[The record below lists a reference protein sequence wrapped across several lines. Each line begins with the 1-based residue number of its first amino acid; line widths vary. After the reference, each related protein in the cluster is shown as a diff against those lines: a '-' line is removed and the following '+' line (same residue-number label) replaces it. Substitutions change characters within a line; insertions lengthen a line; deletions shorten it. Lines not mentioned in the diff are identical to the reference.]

1 MKLEA
6 LKEYIRHE
14 VRNIV
19 REEVKNCL
27 SEAFSKDSFSKI
39 DQGVSSTSLSN
50 LVEESVEPT
59 PTQSNKKFVKYT
71 NNPVLNQILN
81 ETTGGVPQEGGL
93 ASMMG
98 VNTPSV
104 VDKLNES
111 VVETAPE
118 SVKAVAKAVT
128 RDYRALL
135 KAVDKKRSDKK

>member
-6 LKEYIRHE
+6 LKEYIRQE

-39 DQGVSSTSLSN
+39 DQRVSSTSLSN

-59 PTQSNKKFVKYT
+59 PTQSKKKFVKYT

-81 ETTGGVPQEGGL
+81 ETSGGVPQEGGL
-93 ASMMG
+93 SSMMA

-111 VVETAPE
+111 VMETAPE
-118 SVKAVAKAVT
+118 PVKAVAQAVT